1 MATKAV
7 KKPTTKKKPTA
18 TKRRKAS
25 NTAATTI
32 AKRQAKEKAAMLEA
46 LRENLG
52 NVTLACQMC
61 HIGRRTY
68 YDWLQADAEFAQAVE
83 TVADEAIDFAEN
95 SLMKAIKGGDTTAT
109 IFYLKTKGK
118 KRGYTE
124 KADIDLNGTIT
135 IECGFDE

>member
-1 MATKAV
+1 MATK
-7 KKPTTKKKPTA
+7 KKATA
-18 TKRRKAS
+18 TKKRTPSSKAK
-25 NTAATTI
+25 ATI
-32 AKRQAKEKAAMLEA
+32 ARRQAKEKAAMLLA
-46 LRENLG
+46 LRNNLG
-52 NVTLACQMC
+52 NVTMACQQC
-61 HIGRRTY
+61 NINRSTH
-68 YDWLQADAEFAQAVE
+68 YDWLQADPDYAAAVE
-83 TVADEAIDFAEN
+83 AVADEAIDFAEN